1 MQKYKEFSESNNFGV
16 INGYMLLKLNVCQLK
31 LMSEIDLN
39 LSDWMYVPLY
49 EEYMEMR
56 SNGEKSTYII
66 SKLSTDYHISESSVK
81 RLIRRFSRRV
91 TV

>member
-49 EEYMEMR
+49 E
-56 SNGEKSTYII
+56 
-66 SKLSTDYHISESSVK
+66 
-81 RLIRRFSRRV
+81 
-91 TV
+91 